1 MPIAWQWGVPAPHLP
16 FCDSPDRHC
25 KCMCRYKETVD
36 EEEADKLDRLLGSMQ
51 KKDEVQQRMEAIT
64 QLSVGAWH
72 CTTCDI
78 ITERRKAQCQV
89 QRLVPY
95 SFSALI
101 SCRGMTPICDGD
113 NVVGSAFTS
122 SSMWILGQAG

>member
-1 MPIAWQWGVPAPHLP
+1 MQPSSA
-16 FCDSPDRHC
+16 FCHDPDRHC
-25 KCMCRYKETVD
+25 SCTPRYKETVD
-36 EEEADKLDRLLGSMQ
+36 EEEAEKLDRLLGSMQ

-89 QRLVPY
+89 PCPDSL
-95 SFSALI
+95 
-101 SCRGMTPICDGD
+101 
-113 NVVGSAFTS
+113 SAFTCCRRMTAIIDGDDDS
-122 SSMWILGQAG
+122 VQNCVYLFKHM